1 MDTEPAS
8 ADPFGSYYDPSPP
21 VNLSQPLVVCSFFG
35 VGGSAIAK
43 RIAALGG
50 WPHVD
55 VYEQTAHKLG
65 EHKAVPHLGTENPAW
80 SIAEERV
87 IQRALTRSPCPVIGL
102 SDGHL
107 PTPHI
112 AALIQ
117 RQARLVV
124 IKGDW
129 LDAQAALL
137 EEIASTPERL
147 PEFTERPIPDLHSLQ
162 LLYRDRA
169 TLYRQAE
176 VTIDASKLGPGIAA
190 QYVVRGLGLEA
201 SG

>member
-1 MDTEPAS
+1 MPALREPIL
-8 ADPFGSYYDPSPP
+8 FRRGQQLVRRGSVGAGGGGARPE
-21 VNLSQPLVVCSFFG
+21 VLLQP
-35 VGGSAIAK
+35 
-43 RIAALGG
+43 
-50 WPHVD
+50 
-55 VYEQTAHKLG
+55 
-65 EHKAVPHLGTENPAW
+65 
-80 SIAEERV
+80 EERV

-107 PTPHI
+107 PTAHI

-137 EEIASTPERL
+137 DEIASTPERL